1 MNEMKKVFTF
11 IFLTVGLLLSLFTG
25 CKDKKDQNG
34 SLVMYCAVG
43 LKPGAERITR
53 DYEDAYG
60 VRIGIQYG
68 GSGSLLS
75 SIRVTKTGDLYL
87 AADDSYIDK
96 AKSWDL
102 IEEVQ
107 PIAFLMP
114 VIAVAKGNP
123 LNIQSVKDLTR
134 KDVKLSLANP
144 ESAAIGRMTK
154 IMLEQSGDWEAI
166 SKHTKVMKPTVNGIC
181 NDIKLGA
188 VDAGIVW
195 RSVAAMYNEL
205 ESVNV
210 PEWNQFKRPVSM
222 GVLKGSKNPTEALK
236 FMRYFS
242 ARDKGLKIFNS
253 MGYETVVGDM
263 WEEKPSILFYSGG
276 VNRVAVENTIR
287 AFEKREGVEVT
298 RVYNGCGILVAQIK
312 AGQKP
317 DAYLTC
323 DVSFMNQV
331 KSEFQDINTISATKI
346 VIATAKGNDKN
357 ISNLNDLTRPGL
369 KIGVCNPQQSA
380 LGTLTKRMLQQ
391 MGLWEGIF
399 KNVVSQTP
407 TADLLVNQLR
417 VGGLDAAIVYQANTS
432 QVADKINV
440 VPIEMDHA
448 IAVQD
453 MGININSDHKYLS
466 KRLFAALTSEESMTN
481 YLENG
486 FTWEYIE

>member
-1 MNEMKKVFTF
+1 MKKIFAF
-11 IFLTVGLLLSLFTG
+11 IFLTIGVLLSLLTS
-25 CKDKKDQNG
+25 CNDKETQNKF
-34 SLVMYCAVG
+34 LVVYCAVG
-43 LKPGAERITR
+43 LKPGVEQIAR
-53 DYEDAYG
+53 DYEDEYG
-60 VRIGIQYG
+60 VRIGVQYG

-87 AADDSYIDK
+87 AADESYIDM

-102 IEEVQ
+102 IAEVQ

-123 LNIQSVKDLTR
+123 LNIKSVKDLIR
-134 KDVKLSLANP
+134 EDVKLSLANP

-154 IMLEQSGDWEAI
+154 IMFEQSGDWEAV
-166 SKHTKVMKPTVNGIC
+166 SNHTKVMKPTVNGIC

-195 RSVAAMYNEL
+195 RSVAAMYSEL
-205 ESVNV
+205 EFITV
-210 PEWNQFKRPVSM
+210 PEWNQYKRPVSM
-222 GVLKGSKNPTEALK
+222 GVLKGSKNPTEALR

-253 MGYETVVGDM
+253 LGYETVVGDK
-263 WEEKPSILFYSGG
+263 WEVKPQLLFYSGG

-287 AFEKREGVEVT
+287 AFEKREGVEVI

-331 KSEFQDINTISATKI
+331 KSKFQDINTISSTKI
-346 VIATAKGNDKN
+346 VIATTKGNDKN
-357 ISNLNDLTRPGL
+357 IRSLDDLMRPGL
-369 KIGVCNPQQSA
+369 KVGVCNPQQSA
-380 LGTLTKRMLQQ
+380 LGTLTQRMLQQ

-417 VGGLDAAIVYQANTS
+417 VGGLDAAIVYQANTAH
-432 QVADKINV
+432 VADKIDV
-440 VPIEMDHA
+440 IPIEKERA

-453 MGININSDHKYLS
+453 MGINVNSDYKFLS
-466 KRLFAALTSEESMTN
+466 GRLYEAITSDESRVG

-486 FTWEYIE
+486 FTWEHIK

>member
-1 MNEMKKVFTF
+1 MSL
-11 IFLTVGLLLSLFTG
+11 LTS
-25 CKDKKDQNG
+25 CNDKENQNK
-34 SLVMYCAVG
+34 SLVVYCAVG
-43 LKPGAERITR
+43 LKPGVEQIAR
-53 DYEDAYG
+53 DYEDEYG
-60 VRIGIQYG
+60 VRIGVQYG

-75 SIRVTKTGDLYL
+75 SIRVTKIGDLYL
-87 AADDSYIDK
+87 AADESYIDM

-102 IEEVQ
+102 IAEVQ

-123 LNIQSVKDLTR
+123 LNIISVKDLIR
-134 KDVKLSLANP
+134 EDVKLSLANP

-154 IMLEQSGDWEAI
+154 IMFEQSGDWEAV
-166 SKHTKVMKPTVNGIC
+166 SDHTKVMKPTVNGIC

-195 RSVAAMYNEL
+195 RSVAAMYSEL
-205 ESVNV
+205 ESVTV
-210 PEWNQFKRPVSM
+210 PEWNQYKRPVSM
-222 GVLKGSKNPTEALK
+222 GVLKGSKNPTETLK

-253 MGYETVVGDM
+253 LGYEIVVGDK
-263 WEEKPSILFYSGG
+263 WEEKPQLLFYSGG

-287 AFEKREGVEVT
+287 AFEKREGVEVI

-331 KSEFQDINTISATKI
+331 KSSFQDINTISATKI
-346 VIATAKGNDKN
+346 VIVTSKGNDKN
-357 ISNLNDLTRPGL
+357 INNLNDLTRSGL
-369 KIGVCNPQQSA
+369 KVGVCNPQQSA
-380 LGTLTKRMLQQ
+380 LGTLTKRMLQN

-432 QVADKINV
+432 QVADKIDV
-440 VPIEMDHA
+440 VPIDMDHA

-453 MGININSDHKYLS
+453 MGININSDYKYLS
-466 KRLFAALTSEESMTN
+466 RRLFSALTSEESMAN
-481 YLENG
+481 YIENG
-486 FTWEYIE
+486 FTWEHKN